1 MGLLMRALFS
11 REVEEC
17 KKFFGLDLGLTKQV
31 EYPVLKWEHFLV
43 AIVEPKADTISVS
56 YTHLTLPTKA

>member
-43 AIVEPKADTISVS
+43 AIVEPKADTIFRSLAVGQV
-56 YTHLTLPTKA
+56 

>member
-1 MGLLMRALFS
+1 MRALFS

-43 AIVEPKADTISVS
+43 AIAEPKDDTIFRSLAVR
-56 YTHLTLPTKA
+56 